1 MIKMSL
7 ALRLVCFSQ
16 LITTALILYTG
27 FATLQHLK
35 YFFPTYVFKYKKKNT
50 ASTEWLFLP
59 KRGNSQ
65 YPNGNVQLP
74 WVFLSFPL
82 LNQDISHRTNNKA
95 RQKIN
100 KIKINNSSHRVRSK
114 IQRIQNT
121 YWYFLPTL
129 LYKNYNHKQPWEN
142 AFITQIF
149 STNTKNTVS
158 CIDLIE
164 LTVFCALGAELVWPT
179 TSNISSQSLG
189 SKHNPSTNLHLQWL
203 C

>member
-1 MIKMSL
+1 M
-7 ALRLVCFSQ
+7 
-16 LITTALILYTG
+16 ILYTG

-35 YFFPTYVFKYKKKNT
+35 YFFPTYVFKYKKKILQVLSDCFYQREVT
-50 ASTEWLFLP
+50 RSTQTVTFSSLGFFCHSHFLIKTFHTEP
-59 KRGNSQ
+59 TTKQG
-65 YPNGNVQLP
+65 
-74 WVFLSFPL
+74 
-82 LNQDISHRTNNKA
+82 K
-95 RQKIN
+95 KIN
-100 KIKINNSSHRVRSK
+100 KIKINNSSHRLRSK

>member
-1 MIKMSL
+1 MIKMSF

-35 YFFPTYVFKYKKKNT
+35 YFFPTYVFKYKKILQVLSDCFYQREVT
-50 ASTEWLFLP
+50 RSTQRVTFSSLGF
-59 KRGNSQ
+59 
-65 YPNGNVQLP
+65 
-74 WVFLSFPL
+74 FLSFPL
-82 LNQDISHRTNNKA
+82 LNQDISHRINNKA

-100 KIKINNSSHRVRSK
+100 KIKINNSSHRLRSK
-114 IQRIQNT
+114 IQRIQNA
-121 YWYFLPTL
+121 YWYFLSTL

-149 STNTKNTVS
+149 STNTKNTLS